1 MANVNVTLSVN
12 TGSIVNPNVDAY
24 CTFGQGNGVSNED
37 YTTEANVGDTITWQ
51 GVSSSAPATDVV
63 NITSINY
70 TGGQN
75 IFDQNVINGNN
86 GNPEKV
92 IATIANNTQGEE
104 EEYTIN
110 FTVFNGSNRRNGSFS
125 IDPKIIINP

>member
-12 TGSIVNPNVDAY
+12 TGSIENPNVDAY
-24 CTFGQGNGVSNED
+24 CTFGQGNGVSNEN
-37 YTTEANVGDTITWQ
+37 YTTVANVGDTITWQ
-51 GVSSSAPATDVV
+51 GVSSSSPSTDVV

-75 IFDQNVINGNN
+75 IFDQNVIGGNN

-92 IATIANNTQGEE
+92 IATIANNTQNEE

-110 FTVFNGSNRRNGSFS
+110 FTVYNGTNRRNGSFS
-125 IDPKIIINP
+125 IDPKIIVNP

>member
-12 TGSIVNPNVDAY
+12 TGSIVNPDVDAY
-24 CTFGQGNGVSNED
+24 CTFGQGDGVSNENF
-37 YTTEANVGDTITWQ
+37 TTQANVGDTITWQ
-51 GVSSSAPATDVV
+51 GVSSSSPSTDVV

-75 IFDQNVINGNN
+75 VFDQNVINGNN
-86 GNPEKV
+86 GSPEKV
-92 IATIANNTQGEE
+92 IATIASSTQGEE

-110 FTVFNGSNRRNGSFS
+110 FTVYNGSTRRNGSFS
-125 IDPKIIINP
+125 IDPKIIVNP

>member
-12 TGSIVNPNVDAY
+12 TGSIVNPNVDDF
-24 CTFGQGNGVSNED
+24 CTFGQGNGVSNEN
-37 YTTEANVGDTITWQ
+37 YTTRANVGDTISWQ
-51 GVSSSAPATDVV
+51 GVSSSSPATDVV

-70 TGGQN
+70 SGGQN

-92 IATIANNTQGEE
+92 IATVASNTQNEE

-110 FTVFNGSNRRNGSFS
+110 FTVFNGSTRRNGSFS
-125 IDPKIIINP
+125 IDPKIIVNP

>member
-1 MANVNVTLSVN
+1 MANVNVTLNVN
-12 TGSIVNPNVDAY
+12 TGSIVNPDVDAY
-24 CTFGQGNGVSNED
+24 CTFGQGAGVSNED
-37 YTTEANVGDTITWQ
+37 YTTVANVGDTITWQ
-51 GVSSSAPATDVV
+51 GVSSSSPGTDVV

-110 FTVFNGSNRRNGSFS
+110 FTVLNGNTRRNGSFS
-125 IDPKIIINP
+125 IDPKIIVNP

>member
-12 TGSIVNPNVDAY
+12 TGSIVNPNVDDF
-24 CTFGQGNGVSNED
+24 CTFGQGNGVSNEN
-37 YTTEANVGDTITWQ
+37 YTTQASVGDTISWQ
-51 GVSSSAPATDVV
+51 GVSSSSPATDVV

-70 TGGQN
+70 SGGQN

-92 IATIANNTQGEE
+92 IATVASNTQNEE

-110 FTVFNGSNRRNGSFS
+110 FTVFNGSTRRNGSFS
-125 IDPKIIINP
+125 IDPKIQVNP

>member
-12 TGSIVNPNVDAY
+12 TGSIVNPNVDDF
-24 CTFGQGNGVSNED
+24 CTFGQGNGVSNEN
-37 YTTEANVGDTITWQ
+37 YTTQANVGDTITWQ
-51 GVSSSAPATDVV
+51 GVSSSSPGTDVV

-70 TGGQN
+70 SGGQN

-86 GNPEKV
+86 GTPEKV
-92 IATIANNTQGEE
+92 IATIASNTQGEE

-110 FTVFNGSNRRNGSFS
+110 FTVFNGSTRRNGSFS
-125 IDPKIIINP
+125 IDPKIQIHD

>member
-1 MANVNVTLSVN
+1 MANVNVTLNVN
-12 TGSIVNPNVDAY
+12 TGSIVNPNVDDY
-24 CTFGQGNGVSNED
+24 CTFGQGNGVSNEN
-37 YTTEANVGDTITWQ
+37 YTTVANVGDTITWQ
-51 GVSSSAPATDVV
+51 GVSSSLPGTDVV

-86 GNPEKV
+86 GTPEKA
-92 IATIANNTQGEE
+92 IATIVSNTRGEE

-110 FTVFNGSNRRNGSFS
+110 FTVFNGSTRRNGSFS
-125 IDPKIIINP
+125 IDPKIQVNP